1 MTMHSPAHPGAIL
14 RRQLDD
20 RNITIAQAARDL
32 GISRPTLSGIVN
44 GQKPIT
50 AEMAVRIGHYIGTGP
65 GLWHRMQS
73 AYDLAEVSK
82 RMVAELRR
90 IPAARAAAA
99 A

>member
-14 RRQLDD
+14 RRELED
-20 RNITIAQAARDL
+20 RDITIAQAARDL
-32 GISRPTLSGIVN
+32 RISRPTMSGIVN

-73 AYDLAEVSK
+73 AYDLAEASK
-82 RMVAELRR
+82 RMAAEVRK
-90 IPAARAAAA
+90 IPVARAAAA